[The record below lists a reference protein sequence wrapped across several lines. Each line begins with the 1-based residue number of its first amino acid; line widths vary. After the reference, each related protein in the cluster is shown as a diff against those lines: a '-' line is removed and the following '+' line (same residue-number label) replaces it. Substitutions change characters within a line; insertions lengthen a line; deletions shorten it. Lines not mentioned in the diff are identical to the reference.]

1 MKAKS
6 LYIQKLAYDENT
18 GNEIIGLFPSEAN
31 PAIVSSY
38 TYDAKRMGGAPTLT
52 ATIYSSE
59 PLQWKKEEF
68 VEYNGD
74 RFFASYTPNSTKDN
88 TSRMWKSEITF
99 TSRREL
105 LDNTLFFDVVV
116 DDVDTQNK
124 DRYRSNQTK
133 FTFGGTIHEFVA
145 RVNSSMAYC
154 GLYRPTDEYKGYYVV
169 VDEGY
174 GTDEVKEVS
183 FEDQYLTDV
192 LQLINTTFELDYY
205 WDGNV
210 CHVGK
215 VQHDLTDTPIKYGSS
230 DALISVSKENANY
243 KIVDMI
249 TGYGSSD
256 NLPYYYP
263 NDDEFGEA
271 VFNTENISKDKV
283 SVDLSKF
290 LKGSKYNDVLVLYKS
305 KYGQKY
311 SASIDSSLFGLTRNT
326 EPENLTLADN
336 QTNPTV
342 TCSFGF
348 SFYVKLIKGQILD
361 FTKLSFKFGMLDS
374 LTHKDNITEITAAY
388 KDIYLSNGNDIIT
401 ITKKTV
407 FGDNCKYPCEN
418 DGEYKLT
425 IWAEFSYR
433 CRVFR
438 NGNGVTDYYG
448 ANSWNASFSG
458 NIGLLY
464 EPTSEYEWKNEDKY
478 IPYGES
484 GINIREI
491 SGANCIEYDYQ
502 FFKDD
507 NRYGF
512 NKVYSG
518 TDDNATKVVVTDR
531 VWIAPSSVLMPSIY
545 RNSKGAERF
554 YYAFNN
560 THKLPSGIG
569 YYEFVNLYKKGNPH
583 QGTVTFDDIKPTIN
597 GIVNA
602 EGQLFGEIADVA
614 FDKEDSDVKDSDGNY
629 IHSYF
634 YIKLHKFNGDFGFD
648 LFAHAL
654 ASESAKINLIK
665 SNGCPA
671 CSFVIYNKPSA
682 DNSKCYNR
690 VSVDENGNLKQV
702 RTDKNDY
709 IFANASDAYED
720 NLNQDSTQKELW
732 IAVQKDTSTLGI
744 VMPNASAGF
753 KPQKGDLFVITGIK
767 PPKVLVTAAEK
778 RLDDALVKHM
788 SENNTDQ
795 FNYSVKF
802 SRIFLQENPD
812 FASKLNENAKLS
824 IQIQGDYDN
833 DGNLISHKVFV
844 SNYSVK
850 VDNDE
855 LAEVEIELVNLLEV
869 TKSDTKQII
878 DAVKGEAVKSLSSIV
893 CSSNANSFNASIADK
908 MYLSKLNDD
917 TAKGTITWEKIQ
929 NLLSGLLV
937 GNFNSENGGSWTP
950 DTEGRSHL
958 ITDYL
963 EVRMKAIFEEL
974 VIKKT
979 STISG
984 KEIISPAGG
993 VVAHKVE
1000 EVTVTYN
1007 NVSQKAYR
1015 CYFLA
1020 EQEGDA
1026 VDNDFAIGDQVRSES
1041 FNVRKGT
1048 YHKVG
1053 NHFYWRLVIGR
1064 DEDPVGLEGKKYHY
1078 IDLSDTDCAT
1088 ASDVPAKGDVLSQCG
1103 NRTDVERQ
1111 NCLIFSAVDTYSPSI
1126 SLYHG
1131 INSYSFA
1138 NREYVQYGV
1147 NKQTNKAFFNVYGD
1161 MYVGDRPTKENGYE
1175 GSSYIKYD
1183 SATKQV
1189 SVKGKISA
1197 KSTVDGKELSQYI
1210 KENSAKGLTE
1220 EQVNN
1225 LIKNSQV
1232 ITDLQ
1237 NQVDGAIETW
1247 FYEGVPTLNNA
1258 PASSWTTDKDKDTHL
1273 GDLYYDNKT
1282 GKAYR
1287 FAKDGNTYKWTIITD
1302 TDIAKALSDASKAQE
1317 TADGKMKV
1325 FSTQPIP
1332 PYQLGD
1338 IWVNATYPTDGRIYK
1353 NEILRCQTAKAKD
1366 SSFAIADWTKASKY
1380 TDDSA
1385 LNTFKEEYKN
1395 DMASYKEQLDEKVE
1409 TWFYNY
1415 APTTQNKPASDWTTD
1430 TLKSQHAG
1438 DLFYNTSNGYTYRWT
1453 GTAWAR
1459 IKDNDIN
1466 TAMTAASKA
1475 QDTADGKRTVFTSQP
1490 TVPYDEGDLWAS
1502 GGDDGKTLM
1511 VCVKSRATGSFTSS
1525 EWVKAN
1531 DSDLNAFAKT
1541 IEESLTGIRDQL
1553 DKKAETWYQATD
1565 PSTSWTTDDAKKE
1578 HKGDLWY
1585 NTSNN
1590 QTFFWNGTKW
1600 DKQDVPTEVF
1610 DKIDGKSSIYVSKPA
1625 SYEERDLWI
1634 LEAAYTLGGV
1644 AYSKGELVVA
1654 TKSNASFSAADWTKK
1669 VKYTDDTVANTAKKA
1684 AEEAK
1689 KAADT
1694 AQTNVTNLGKTVTS
1708 NKKAFDS
1715 YVTDGYLEPSEIA
1728 AMAQDSKRLEDAFAA
1743 AEKSY
1748 NEVKG
1753 AEVLKSTKELTDL
1766 NTAFTTLST
1775 AKKELITYLSDI
1787 STRYNAADTEG
1798 KANIVSAVGTK
1809 FTNFQPAY
1817 SAFYDKLGLANA
1829 YITSKIY
1836 GDLKQNIT
1844 DLAGYKYIKDAL
1856 GQTTDIDGGLVM
1868 TTLLAL
1874 RDADGNVQSGINGAI
1889 DTNRG
1894 KKSIAT
1900 WWGGQMVDKDYNS
1913 GSLTPATS
1921 LVRFDGSGYLANGAI
1936 WWDVD
1941 GKVHADPT
1949 SFIISEKNLGAYL
1962 AFFEPTWKSG
1972 SNGTNIK
1979 DLVALTPQAPFT
1991 TLSVSNDL
1999 LVEGKLKL
2007 GSITLSVVN
2016 GALKID
2022 GNVYS
2027 TGGMSAYG
2035 DGTNNGGGGGLV
2047 ASVKSYTDII
2057 KGTYTDNDLAS
2068 IPNAYAI
2075 KALSNRIDNISSEL
2089 GGLSLDWA
2097 NITGK
2102 PSTFTPSAH
2111 THKWV
2116 DITDRITKVSQ
2127 LTNDSGYTTN
2137 KGTVT
2142 SVKLTLPTGL
2152 SLGTTKEITTS
2163 GTFAISLTSGYSI
2176 PTTSKQGQWDSAYN
2190 WYKLMTTDEET
2201 ADGVINKWN
2210 EVVDFLAGIAQTDS
2224 LDSILSGINK
2234 SITDE
2239 TNRAKKAEGANATN
2253 IATNK
2258 ANITTLQGYFTNGSA
2273 KSAIKLTNAR
2283 KLWGNS
2289 FDGTA
2294 DISGSIVV
2302 PSGKY
2307 ITIGNIKLE
2316 YDATNKALKITNT
2329 STNEVANLY
2338 TSGGV
2343 SAYGVGTTSSG
2354 STGGGGLNGT
2364 VKSYNDAKSLTS
2376 ESLSEVAS
2384 AYSVAA
2390 LYSSINDA
2398 IGRINTLEGGSATS
2412 IEVTGSGNAV
2422 TGVSKSGTKLTFTKG
2437 ATFLTS
2443 HQDISGKSDK
2453 THTHSVKINGVTKTI
2468 AATGGTAVDLG
2479 TYLTSHQSLAAYLK
2493 SADAEK
2499 TYSKLGHTHAFS
2511 EITGKP
2517 TTLAGYGVTD
2527 GVNTVT
2533 LSGSGN
2539 AVTSASIDGHTLT
2552 LTKGSTFSLSGHTHT
2567 FASLTSKPTTIAGYG
2582 ITDAYTKAQVNS
2594 TIAKYLPLAGGTIT
2608 GVLTVNGIAT
2618 FKSKIAIGD
2627 IYIIN
2632 DGSGNLYVQK
2642 TDGKTAA
2649 NFYATGGITA
2659 FGASSVSGGTGSGLN
2674 GSVLG
2679 FEKATAMTS
2688 ADNGDS
2694 SKTEV
2699 SFLAT
2704 AWSIKQLN
2712 DKINAFG
2719 TGVFSDYLTIAAAKA
2734 TYQPKGSYLTSH
2746 QTIYGLTIQKN
2757 GTSLGTYT
2765 PNSAAKTINVTV
2777 PTKLSEL
2784 SNDSGYTKN
2793 TGTVTSVAI
2802 SVPTGL
2808 SVSGSPITTNGTIAI
2823 ALASGYSIPTT
2834 AKQTAWDGAVSAKHT
2849 HSNKSVLDGISSTK
2863 VSHWNSAYD
2872 WYALMTTDEETADG
2886 IINKWNEVVSF
2897 LANIAQ
2903 TDTLSGIVDGIN
2915 KSISDEVA
2923 RAKKAEGVNASG
2935 ISANKGSIATLQG
2948 YFTNGSAKKALQ
2960 LTNARKLWG
2969 NSFNGTADINGSI
2982 IVPSG
2987 KYISIGNI
2995 KLEYDA
3001 TNKALKITN
3010 TSTNE
3015 VANLYTSGGVSAYGV
3030 GTTSSG
3036 STGGGGLNGTVKSY
3050 NDAKSLTSESLSEV
3064 ASAYS
3069 VAALYSSINDAIG
3082 RINTLEGGSATSI
3095 EVTGS
3100 GNAVTGVSKSGTK
3113 LTFTKGATFLTS
3125 HQDISGKSDKTHTHS
3140 VKING
3145 VTKTI
3150 AATGGT
3156 AVDLGTYLTSHQ
3168 SLAAYLKSADA
3179 EKTYSK
3185 LGHTHAFSE
3194 ITGKPTTLA
3203 GYGVTDGV
3211 NTVTLSGSGNAV
3223 TSASIDGHT
3232 LTLTKGSTF
3241 SLSGHT
3247 HTFASLTSKPTTIAG
3262 YGITDA
3268 YTKAQVNSTIAK
3280 YLPLAGGTITGVL
3293 TVNGIATFK
3302 SKIAIG
3308 DIYIIN
3314 DGSGNLYVQKTDGK
3328 TAANF
3333 YATGGITA
3341 FGASSVSGGTGS
3353 GLNGSVLGFEKATAM
3368 TSADNGDSS
3377 KTEVSFLATAW
3388 SIKQLNDKI
3397 NAFGTGVFSDYLT
3410 IAAAKAT
3417 YQPKGSYLT
3426 SHQTIYGLTIQK
3438 NGTSLGTYTPNS
3450 AAKTI
3455 NVTVPTKLSELSND
3469 SGYTKNTG
3477 TVTSVAISV
3486 PTGLSVSGSPIT
3498 TNGTI
3503 AIALAS
3509 GYSIPTT
3516 AKQTAWDGAVSAKH
3530 THSNKSVLDGIS
3542 STKVSHWNSAYD
3554 WYALMTTDEETAD
3567 GIINKWNEVVSFLAN
3582 IAQTDTLSGIV
3593 DGINKS
3599 ISDEVARA
3607 KKAEGVNASG
3617 ISANKGSIATLQGY
3631 FTNGSAKKALQLTN
3645 ARKLWGNSFNG
3656 TADINGSIIVPSGK
3670 YISIGNIKLEY
3681 DAANKALKITNTT
3694 TEEVANLY
3702 TSGGVSAYGAGTSS
3716 SSGGGGLNG
3725 SVKAY
3730 NDALKLTSE
3739 SLSEIA
3745 SAYSIKA
3752 LDSRISSLE
3761 GGSATSIETTGSG
3774 NAVTSVSK
3782 SGTKITFTKG
3792 STFSLNGH
3800 THTFASLTSKPTSL
3814 SGYGITD
3821 GVNAVSVTGSGNA
3834 VTAASVS
3841 GHTLTLTKGS
3851 TFSLSNHTHYVGTT
3865 QVQGSS
3871 AEQALTGITKID
3883 NILKLSKATVTV
3895 NTSYK
3900 AEQNRLVIY
3909 GNTYGNDANYIKSA
3923 RKLSYGDGG
3932 PQLVF
3937 STNENPDA
3945 SGVQSAALV
3954 YTDHDTI
3961 GAGVSLSFVT
3971 NQGDAYFIAPHI
3983 KALTAFQ
3990 GNLAWSYITNKPT
4003 TLSGFGI
4010 TDGLRSV
4017 THPSGSNVFVTG
4029 ISTSGT
4035 AITYTKSYTK
4045 KSLSAVG
4052 TSGWTNASID
4062 GNIIPDMSF
4071 IAYWNGAYSG
4081 TSSNLAYCNKGAFG
4095 SFAIKNSLAFS
4106 ELTSKPTTISGYG
4119 ITDAYTKSQVDAIA
4133 AKYLP
4138 LTGGTLTGQ
4147 LKIVASALNGAY
4159 NGLLIGDDCYI
4170 GDCNFA
4176 NTIGLMGSTNSNAG
4190 MVKFGKGG
4198 MQFGYNGS
4206 NHIAST
4212 TAQWTNLN
4220 ADLLDGWHKDNI
4232 VWSGA
4237 VNSNTANLSHYWA
4250 KLFDITVTDNL
4261 HDDRSFTF
4269 LFSNGYNDT
4278 YSVVVLRIRQ
4288 NGANGSGAY
4297 NFNIALRELVGNM
4310 SSRLRVYY
4318 NNATGNVQL
4327 WGNCQDRYGC
4337 LSYTIIKKTGRTSA
4351 DFKSQGTLVTNT
4363 SFSAA
4368 QSLPA
4373 TTGDS
4378 PYILLDGATRIG
4390 IVKQA
4395 DQLVTARTIWG
4406 QSFNGTANVS
4416 GNMTGVGNIN
4426 TSAAPAG
4433 TIYTN
4438 NWFRSKGNSG
4448 WYSEDHGGGWYMTD
4462 NTWIRSYGSKDVYL
4476 SNKLSVNGNVGIGTT
4491 APSHKLHVLGEIY
4504 TTTKVN
4510 INGIVLEKDS
4520 DGNLKVNGNLY
4531 ATGGISAYGTSS
4543 AGSGGGLSG
4552 SVLAWDSA
4560 IKMPNATN
4568 GSSDTTKTE
4577 SSFLASA
4584 WSIKQLYNK
4593 VTSLEGGS
4601 AMNVSV
4607 SGSGNAVTS
4616 ISKSGTTISVVKGS
4630 TFLTAHQSLAG
4641 YMKTATADAKY
4652 MYHSRNNIVS
4662 DLNSF
4667 ATNGAAHIYEMN
4679 NVTNRPN
4686 SNSWVQVMN
4695 WGTGDSAYGF
4705 LLANDYS
4712 TNGHMYFRQKI
4723 AGSWKDWKTIIDSSN
4738 IGSQSVNYA
4747 ASAGSV
4753 AWTNVSG
4760 RPSTMKNPSALS
4772 WSGYS
4777 SGSYDG
4783 SAAKSISIPNNTN
4796 QLTNGAGFITAS
4808 ASITGNAAS
4817 ATKLQTTRTL
4827 WGQSFNG
4834 TANISGSMTGV
4845 GDMTLDAGARIKHG
4859 SGNLYIGNSDNSNW
4873 IGVQD
4878 ICSQSS
4884 IGDGNWSLRT
4894 SGAAHFKDT
4903 TINGTATIKNLLSL
4917 VDGSHKGLKMGSTYI
4932 SSLDGEVILQGNT
4945 ALRFGNDAWDY
4956 NQWAGLKYD
4965 HSIKTVYLGIADG
4978 SIFKANSAQSGGV
4991 INLKQ
4996 GISSVYTPALY
5007 AGGDIYHTGVYR
5019 MLWKNSKASKY
5030 LNVMNISQDDNG
5042 ILTIGYGNFSN
5053 NKNVVLE
5060 GYNLNFRVGN
5070 DSGTKS
5076 MWFNYNNGNPVLSLD
5091 GNFYATGGVTAYK
5104 SSDERLKHDIHGV
5117 DSLAIIKAMGGTVA
5131 FRYNADNK
5139 DSIGWI
5145 AQRVLH
5151 NTFMQDLVEKDDKG
5165 FLKINYW
5172 SPKLIA
5178 VAFGAIEQVDDE
5190 VSRLKRRVRD
5200 LENEVEQLKSDR
5212 L

>member
-1 MKAKS
+1 MKTFKEIDIKYYDNSGNVQVRCTVPVTQEASVHYELMQSHYCKLSFNLSRPTYFLRGDFIETPYGRFELIDLTKAKDNDTIGYSYEIQFDAYYRKLKNKILKYRPNTGSQESTFS
-6 LYIQKLAYDENT
+6 LTSKISTHIEVIMKNLAYYAKLDKSYLYDPNFEGEGTDYTYVIDASVDANAAKLITYSNTSILDAIANIAQTFGCEWWFEGNILHFGTCENTNAITDFRLNDNIVSMSSSQSQSTYANRVYAFGAARNLPSGYKNDADADITKDGVVEKRLMLPNSAECSDKNKQLLAENGFELKNGYIQVSGLREDQYVEGVTTNDDIYPRNLIKTSKVTSYEKDVEDEST
-18 GNEIIGLFPSEAN
+18 PEEGDYI
-31 PAIVSSY
+31 
-38 TYDAKRMGGAPTLT
+38 KR
-52 ATIYSSE
+52 
-59 PLQWKKEEF
+59 
-68 VEYNGD
+68 
-74 RFFASYTPNSTKDN
+74 
-88 TSRMWKSEITF
+88 TF
-99 TSRREL
+99 
-105 LDNTLFFDVVV
+105 
-116 DDVDTQNK
+116 
-124 DRYRSNQTK
+124 Y
-133 FTFGGTIHEFVA
+133 
-145 RVNSSMAYC
+145 RVNSLAIVNEDGEKTGDMAFRKAYILSGKNLHIVFQSGSLNGMDFECEFNPDGVSEILKDDDGNPILKDGKEQINPKSQVFEIVANEDYGRFLPDITLHPKDGDTFVLYNWDSTKLGDTLVSSASNELLTDAIKDLKKSMIDPTTYTCTAEANYSYNQ
-154 GLYRPTDEYKGYYVV
+154 GRGNLHGVGDRVNLYNKGY
-169 VDEGY
+169 
-174 GTDEVKEVS
+174 
-183 FEDQYLTDV
+183 
-192 LQLINTTFELDYY
+192 
-205 WDGNV
+205 
-210 CHVGK
+210 
-215 VQHDLTDTPIKYGSS
+215 
-230 DALISVSKENANY
+230 
-243 KIVDMI
+243 
-249 TGYGSSD
+249 
-256 NLPYYYP
+256 
-263 NDDEFGEA
+263 
-271 VFNTENISKDKV
+271 
-283 SVDLSKF
+283 
-290 LKGSKYNDVLVLYKS
+290 
-305 KYGQKY
+305 
-311 SASIDSSLFGLTRNT
+311 
-326 EPENLTLADN
+326 
-336 QTNPTV
+336 
-342 TCSFGF
+342 
-348 SFYVKLIKGQILD
+348 
-361 FTKLSFKFGMLDS
+361 
-374 LTHKDNITEITAAY
+374 
-388 KDIYLSNGNDIIT
+388 
-401 ITKKTV
+401 
-407 FGDNCKYPCEN
+407 GD
-418 DGEYKLT
+418 
-425 IWAEFSYR
+425 SYR
-433 CRVFR
+433 ASRIIGYEFCLDIPYDGAKYYVGEKPSYSRLNAMESKIEELVYNGQSYL
-438 NGNGVTDYYG
+438 NGNGGSGRSIYIIKSYDSITPTDY
-448 ANSWNASFSG
+448 NVF
-458 NIGLLY
+458 
-464 EPTSEYEWKNEDKY
+464 
-478 IPYGES
+478 
-484 GINIREI
+484 
-491 SGANCIEYDYQ
+491 
-502 FFKDD
+502 
-507 NRYGF
+507 
-512 NKVYSG
+512 
-518 TDDNATKVVVTDR
+518 
-531 VWIAPSSVLMPSIY
+531 
-545 RNSKGAERF
+545 
-554 YYAFNN
+554 
-560 THKLPSGIG
+560 
-569 YYEFVNLYKKGNPH
+569 
-583 QGTVTFDDIKPTIN
+583 
-597 GIVNA
+597 
-602 EGQLFGEIADVA
+602 
-614 FDKEDSDVKDSDGNY
+614 
-629 IHSYF
+629 
-634 YIKLHKFNGDFGFD
+634 
-648 LFAHAL
+648 
-654 ASESAKINLIK
+654 SAK
-665 SNGCPA
+665 A
-671 CSFVIYNKPSA
+671 
-682 DNSKCYNR
+682 
-690 VSVDENGNLKQV
+690 VDEQ
-702 RTDKNDY
+702 R
-709 IFANASDAYED
+709 
-720 NLNQDSTQKELW
+720 LNK
-732 IAVQKDTSTLGI
+732 
-744 VMPNASAGF
+744 
-753 KPQKGDLFVITGIK
+753 
-767 PPKVLVTAAEK
+767 
-778 RLDDALVKHM
+778 
-788 SENNTDQ
+788 
-795 FNYSVKF
+795 
-802 SRIFLQENPD
+802 
-812 FASKLNENAKLS
+812 
-824 IQIQGDYDN
+824 
-833 DGNLISHKVFV
+833 
-844 SNYSVK
+844 
-850 VDNDE
+850 
-855 LAEVEIELVNLLEV
+855 
-869 TKSDTKQII
+869 TK
-878 DAVKGEAVKSLSSIV
+878 
-893 CSSNANSFNASIADK
+893 
-908 MYLSKLNDD
+908 DD
-917 TAKGTITWEKIQ
+917 TAKGTITWEKVQ
-929 NLLSGLLV
+929 KLLSGLLV
-937 GNFNSENGGSWTP
+937 GNFNNENGGSWTP

-979 STISG
+979 STIGG

-1026 VDNDFAIGDQVRSES
+1026 VDNDFSVNDQVRSES

-1064 DEDPVGLEGKKYHY
+1064 DEEPVELEGKKYHY

-1111 NCLIFSAVDTYSPSI
+1111 NCLIFSAVDTYSPFV

-1138 NREYVQYGV
+1138 NKEYVEYGV

-1183 SATKQV
+1183 SAAKQV
-1189 SVKGKISA
+1189 SIKGKLSA

-1210 KENSAKGLTE
+1210 KENSAGGLTE

-1232 ITDLQ
+1232 IADLQ

-1247 FYEGVPTLNNA
+1247 FYDGVPTLKNA
-1258 PASSWTTDKDKDTHL
+1258 PASSWTTDKEKDTHL

-1338 IWVNATYPTDGRIYK
+1338 IWVNATYPTDGSIYK
-1353 NEILRCQTAKAKD
+1353 NEILRCQTAKAKG

-1553 DKKAETWYQATD
+1553 DKKAETWYQPSD

-1585 NTSNN
+1585 NTSYN

-1669 VKYTDDTVANTAKKA
+1669 VKYTDDTVANAAKKA

-1708 NKKAFDS
+1708 NKKAFDN

-1748 NEVKG
+1748 TEVKE
-1753 AEVLKSTKELTDL
+1753 AAVLKDTKELTDL
-1766 NTAFTTLST
+1766 NTAFATLTT
-1775 AKKELITYLSDI
+1775 AKTELVMYLSDI
-1787 STRYNAADTEG
+1787 SARYNAANTEK
-1798 KANIVSAVGTK
+1798 KATIVSAVGTK
-1809 FTNFQPAY
+1809 FTNFQSAY

-1889 DTNRG
+1889 DPNRG

-2035 DGTNNGGGGGLV
+2035 EGT
-2047 ASVKSYTDII
+2047 
-2057 KGTYTDNDLAS
+2057 
-2068 IPNAYAI
+2068 
-2075 KALSNRIDNISSEL
+2075 SN
-2089 GGLSLDWA
+2089 
-2097 NITGK
+2097 
-2102 PSTFTPSAH
+2102 
-2111 THKWV
+2111 
-2116 DITDRITKVSQ
+2116 
-2127 LTNDSGYTTN
+2127 
-2137 KGTVT
+2137 
-2142 SVKLTLPTGL
+2142 
-2152 SLGTTKEITTS
+2152 
-2163 GTFAISLTSGYSI
+2163 
-2176 PTTSKQGQWDSAYN
+2176 
-2190 WYKLMTTDEET
+2190 
-2201 ADGVINKWN
+2201 
-2210 EVVDFLAGIAQTDS
+2210 
-2224 LDSILSGINK
+2224 
-2234 SITDE
+2234 
-2239 TNRAKKAEGANATN
+2239 
-2253 IATNK
+2253 
-2258 ANITTLQGYFTNGSA
+2258 
-2273 KSAIKLTNAR
+2273 
-2283 KLWGNS
+2283 
-2289 FDGTA
+2289 
-2294 DISGSIVV
+2294 
-2302 PSGKY
+2302 
-2307 ITIGNIKLE
+2307 
-2316 YDATNKALKITNT
+2316 
-2329 STNEVANLY
+2329 
-2338 TSGGV
+2338 
-2343 SAYGVGTTSSG
+2343 
-2354 STGGGGLNGT
+2354 GGGLNGSI
-2364 VKSYNDAKSLTS
+2364 VPFDKAKSLTAQN
-2376 ESLSEVAS
+2376 EGTEIAS
-2384 AYSVAA
+2384 AWSIKK
-2390 LYSSINDA
+2390 LYDMINSID
-2398 IGRINTLEGGSATS
+2398 
-2412 IEVTGSGNAV
+2412 VTGQLTDYLKKTEASTLYQPKGNY
-2422 TGVSKSGTKLTFTKG
+2422 
-2437 ATFLTS
+2437 LTS

-2479 TYLTSHQSLAAYLK
+2479 TYLTAHQSLAAYLK

-2527 GVNTVT
+2527 GVNAVSVT
-2533 LSGSGN
+2533 GNGN

-2582 ITDAYTKAQVNS
+2582 ITDAYTKAQVDS

-2608 GVLTVNGIAT
+2608 GALTVNGIAT
-2618 FKSKIAIGD
+2618 FKSKVAIGD

-2659 FGASSVSGGTGSGLN
+2659 YGAGTSTSGGGGLN
-2674 GSVLG
+2674 ASVISYARIIEGSYTDADLTSIPNAYAIKALSSRIDNIATELG
-2679 FEKATAMTS
+2679 GLSLSWNNITGKPSTFAPS
-2688 ADNGDS
+2688 AHTHKWAEITDRIT
-2694 SKTEV
+2694 KV
-2699 SFLAT
+2699 S
-2704 AWSIKQLN
+2704 QLTN
-2712 DKINAFG
+2712 DAG
-2719 TGVFSDYLTIAAAKA
+2719 YLTAHQSLASYYTKAEIDAK
-2734 TYQPKGSYLTSH
+2734 
-2746 QTIYGLTIQKN
+2746 
-2757 GTSLGTYT
+2757 
-2765 PNSAAKTINVTV
+2765 
-2777 PTKLSEL
+2777 
-2784 SNDSGYTKN
+2784 GYTTNK
-2793 TGTVTSVAI
+2793 GTVTSVALTL
-2802 SVPTGL
+2802 PTGL
-2808 SVSGSPITTNGTIAI
+2808 TCATKTITTSGTFAI
-2823 ALASGYSIPTT
+2823 SLASGYSIPTT

-2863 VSHWNSAYD
+2863 VSHWDSAYG

-2915 KSISDEVA
+2915 KSISDEVT

-2935 ISANKGSIATLQG
+2935 ISTNKTSITTLQG
-2948 YFTNGSAKKALQ
+2948 YFTS
-2960 LTNARKLWG
+2960 
-2969 NSFNGTADINGSI
+2969 
-2982 IVPSG
+2982 
-2987 KYISIGNI
+2987 
-2995 KLEYDA
+2995 
-3001 TNKALKITN
+3001 
-3010 TSTNE
+3010 
-3015 VANLYTSGGVSAYGV
+3015 
-3030 GTTSSG
+3030 
-3036 STGGGGLNGTVKSY
+3036 
-3050 NDAKSLTSESLSEV
+3050 
-3064 ASAYS
+3064 
-3069 VAALYSSINDAIG
+3069 
-3082 RINTLEGGSATSI
+3082 
-3095 EVTGS
+3095 
-3100 GNAVTGVSKSGTK
+3100 
-3113 LTFTKGATFLTS
+3113 
-3125 HQDISGKSDKTHTHS
+3125 
-3140 VKING
+3140 
-3145 VTKTI
+3145 
-3150 AATGGT
+3150 
-3156 AVDLGTYLTSHQ
+3156 
-3168 SLAAYLKSADA
+3168 
-3179 EKTYSK
+3179 
-3185 LGHTHAFSE
+3185 
-3194 ITGKPTTLA
+3194 
-3203 GYGVTDGV
+3203 
-3211 NTVTLSGSGNAV
+3211 
-3223 TSASIDGHT
+3223 
-3232 LTLTKGSTF
+3232 
-3241 SLSGHT
+3241 
-3247 HTFASLTSKPTTIAG
+3247 
-3262 YGITDA
+3262 
-3268 YTKAQVNSTIAK
+3268 
-3280 YLPLAGGTITGVL
+3280 
-3293 TVNGIATFK
+3293 
-3302 SKIAIG
+3302 
-3308 DIYIIN
+3308 
-3314 DGSGNLYVQKTDGK
+3314 
-3328 TAANF
+3328 
-3333 YATGGITA
+3333 
-3341 FGASSVSGGTGS
+3341 
-3353 GLNGSVLGFEKATAM
+3353 
-3368 TSADNGDSS
+3368 
-3377 KTEVSFLATAW
+3377 
-3388 SIKQLNDKI
+3388 
-3397 NAFGTGVFSDYLT
+3397 
-3410 IAAAKAT
+3410 
-3417 YQPKGSYLT
+3417 
-3426 SHQTIYGLTIQK
+3426 
-3438 NGTSLGTYTPNS
+3438 
-3450 AAKTI
+3450 
-3455 NVTVPTKLSELSND
+3455 
-3469 SGYTKNTG
+3469 
-3477 TVTSVAISV
+3477 
-3486 PTGLSVSGSPIT
+3486 
-3498 TNGTI
+3498 
-3503 AIALAS
+3503 
-3509 GYSIPTT
+3509 
-3516 AKQTAWDGAVSAKH
+3516 
-3530 THSNKSVLDGIS
+3530 
-3542 STKVSHWNSAYD
+3542 
-3554 WYALMTTDEETAD
+3554 
-3567 GIINKWNEVVSFLAN
+3567 
-3582 IAQTDTLSGIV
+3582 
-3593 DGINKS
+3593 
-3599 ISDEVARA
+3599 
-3607 KKAEGVNASG
+3607 
-3617 ISANKGSIATLQGY
+3617 
-3631 FTNGSAKKALQLTN
+3631 GSAKKALQLTN

-3702 TSGGVSAYGAGTSS
+3702 TSGGVSAYGVGASSSSGGGLNGSVKAYADAIRLTTENLSEIASAYSVAKLYSEIQNLASAVPSISVSVPTGGNALTGATYDASTGVITFAKGTFLTAHQSLDGYVNAIAVSGSGNAVTAVTKSGKTITFTKGATYLTSHQSLSNYYTKSSVDSLLNGKSATTHTHSVKINGITKTIAASGGDAVDLGTYLTTHQSLAAYATQNWVKNEATAHNADMVDNYHASGLFTGFSISDVANKVTISIGGTSKALNLVRAFPSGVGNNFNDIATHGNSMGMSNIAAPYASSTANYQTLNGYVNPNGQTGWHHYINLSYTDSNNTATSPNMWQTQFAIKAGTTEVYVRSRAGGKISNDAAWAAPWVRLARVTDNVASASKVANALSWSGYSS
-3716 SSGGGGLNG
+3716 GSYNGSAAKSISIPNNTNQLTNGAGFITASASISGNAGSATKLQNSRTINGTSFNGTANIVTSYWGTTRKLWGNSVNGNADVNGSITIANTDGVYVQIGDVRLVYDKANTAIKVVKSDGTTAANFYATGGITAYGEGSGSSGGGGLNG
-3725 SVKAY
+3725 SVKSYA
-3730 NDALKLTSE
+3730 DALKLASE

-3800 THTFASLTSKPTSL
+3800 THDFITVGANQTITATQYTKNRLSVRPYYNSGGPTTYGNILEVVSGNSGGGQLSMEWSRGQTKTDGTDTNVGKLYYRSKRDNMTGWTVWKRLAFAEELAWGNISGKPTSL

-3851 TFSLSNHTHYVGTT
+3851 SFSLSNHTHYIGTT

-3937 STNENPDA
+3937 STSENPDA

-4045 KSLSAVG
+4045 KSLSVVG

-4071 IAYWNGAYSG
+4071 IAHWNGAYSG

-4159 NGLLIGDDCYI
+4159 NGLRIGDDCYI
-4170 GDCNFA
+4170 GDCNFG
-4176 NTIGLMGSTNSNAG
+4176 NTIGLMGVNNNNAG

-4220 ADLLDGWHKDNI
+4220 ADLLDGWHKNNI

-4237 VNSNTANLSHYWA
+4237 VNSNTASLSHYWA
-4250 KLFDITVTDNL
+4250 KLFDITVTGNQY
-4261 HDDRSFTF
+4261 DDRSFTF

-4288 NGANGSGAY
+4288 NGAKDSGAY
-4297 NFNIALRELVGNM
+4297 NFNISLRELVGNM

-4327 WGNCQDRYGC
+4327 FGNCQGQYGS

-4351 DFKSQGTLVTNT
+4351 DFTSQGTLVTNT
-4363 SFSAA
+4363 SFSEA

-4378 PYILLDGATRIG
+4378 PYTLLDGATRIG

-4395 DQLVTARTIWG
+4395 DQLVTARSLWG

-4438 NWFRSKGNSG
+4438 NWFRSKGSTG

-4462 NTWIRSYGSKDVYL
+4462 NTWIRSYGGKDVYL

-4491 APSHKLHVLGEIY
+4491 APSHKLHVSGEIY

-4510 INGIVLEKDS
+4510 INGIILEKDS
-4520 DGNLKVNGNLY
+4520 NGDLKVNGNLY

-4552 SVLAWDSA
+4552 SVKSY
-4560 IKMPNATN
+4560 
-4568 GSSDTTKTE
+4568 SDALKLTSE
-4577 SSFLASA
+4577 SLSEIASA
-4584 WSIKQLYNK
+4584 YSIKQLSTRI
-4593 VTSLEGGS
+4593 TSLEGGS
-4601 AMNVSV
+4601 ATSISV

-4616 ISKSGTTISVVKGS
+4616 ITKNGTTISVVKGS
-4630 TFLTAHQSLAG
+4630 TFSLSG
-4641 YMKTATADAKY
+4641 HTHKWAD
-4652 MYHSRNNIVS
+4652 IT
-4662 DLNSF
+4662 D
-4667 ATNGAAHIYEMN
+4667 
-4679 NVTNRPN
+4679 
-4686 SNSWVQVMN
+4686 
-4695 WGTGDSAYGF
+4695 
-4705 LLANDYS
+4705 
-4712 TNGHMYFRQKI
+4712 
-4723 AGSWKDWKTIIDSSN
+4723 
-4738 IGSQSVNYA
+4738 
-4747 ASAGSV
+4747 
-4753 AWTNVSG
+4753 
-4760 RPSTMKNPSALS
+4760 RPSSLKNPSALS

-4783 SAAKSISIPNNTN
+4783 SVAKSISIPNNTN

-4808 ASITGNAAS
+4808 ASITGNAATATKVNHSLSVFGKSFNGSADVTVADTDLITSILSATANLTDKTEILTSYASDNGFNDSNAKNRIYKRPASAIWGYINSKTISNADKLDNVHLNGIFTALSNTNNGVSMTIGTVAKSLANMQVYSATKLVTARNIALNGDLMGNANFDGSANITIYGYMSYCNAIVNNTNTYPWRRIAKVNEITGNYSDGCILLYISEGFNGGCYGIARVCIRTDNLSTGANASCSIQWISRNGYGLDSLKIAMYKTTGKAYYDVFLKMRGTCASVVIRTLQDRRGGLDKRFILVNSTETSNAASHTEAYATIEDAATAIHNQAYTSIAQGSDVATVHNADMVDGIHANGLFTNLSNSGNSLSITVGGTNKTLTVNYASNAGNADTLDGVHASGLFTNLSNSGNNISITIGGTNKTLTAAYATNCDTVDGYHAGTSVKPYGTIPVIGTNGVIELGHYIDFHHDNTTGSDYSVRLQTNGNHSNVVTLPTATGTLALTSDNVAS

-4965 HSIKTVYLGIADG
+4965 HSSKTVYLGIADG

-5007 AGGDIYHTGVYR
+5007 AVGDIYHTGVYR
-5019 MLWKNSKASKY
+5019 MLWKNSKASTY
-5030 LNVMNISQDDNG
+5030 LNVMTISQDDKG
-5042 ILTIGYGNFSN
+5042 ILSIGYGNFANS
-5053 NKNVVLE
+5053 KEVVLE

-5070 DSGTKS
+5070 NSGMKS
-5076 MWFNYNNGNPVLSLD
+5076 MWLNYNNGNPVLSLD

>member
-1 MKAKS
+1 MKTFKEIDIKYYDNSGNVQVRCTVPVTQEASVHYELMQSHYCKLSFNLSRPTYFLRGDFIETPYGRFELIDLTKAKDNDTIGYSYEIQFDAYYRKLKNKILKYRPNTGSQEATFS
-6 LYIQKLAYDENT
+6 LTSKISTHIEVIMKNLAYYAKLDKSYLYDPNFEGEGTDYTYVIDASVDANAAKLITYSNTSILDAIANIAQTFGCEWWFEGNILHFGTCENTNAITDFRLNDNIVSMSSSQSQSTYANRVYAFGAARNLPSGYKNDSDADITKDGVVEKRLMLPTSAECSEQNKQMLAENGFELNNGYIQVGGLHEDQYVEGVTTNDDIYPRNLIKTSKVTSYEKDVEDEST
-18 GNEIIGLFPSEAN
+18 PEEGDYI
-31 PAIVSSY
+31 
-38 TYDAKRMGGAPTLT
+38 KR
-52 ATIYSSE
+52 
-59 PLQWKKEEF
+59 
-68 VEYNGD
+68 
-74 RFFASYTPNSTKDN
+74 
-88 TSRMWKSEITF
+88 TF
-99 TSRREL
+99 
-105 LDNTLFFDVVV
+105 
-116 DDVDTQNK
+116 
-124 DRYRSNQTK
+124 Y
-133 FTFGGTIHEFVA
+133 
-145 RVNSSMAYC
+145 RVNSLAIVNEDGEKTGDMAFRKAYILSGKNLHIVFQSGSLSGMNFECEFNPDGVSEILKDDDGNPILKDGKEQINPKSQVFEIVANEDYGRFLPDITLHPKDGDTFVLYNWDSTKLGDTLVSSASNELLTDAIKDLKKSMIDPTTYTCTAEANYSYNQ
-154 GLYRPTDEYKGYYVV
+154 GRGNLHGVGDRVNLYNKGY
-169 VDEGY
+169 
-174 GTDEVKEVS
+174 
-183 FEDQYLTDV
+183 
-192 LQLINTTFELDYY
+192 
-205 WDGNV
+205 
-210 CHVGK
+210 
-215 VQHDLTDTPIKYGSS
+215 
-230 DALISVSKENANY
+230 
-243 KIVDMI
+243 
-249 TGYGSSD
+249 
-256 NLPYYYP
+256 
-263 NDDEFGEA
+263 
-271 VFNTENISKDKV
+271 
-283 SVDLSKF
+283 
-290 LKGSKYNDVLVLYKS
+290 
-305 KYGQKY
+305 
-311 SASIDSSLFGLTRNT
+311 
-326 EPENLTLADN
+326 
-336 QTNPTV
+336 
-342 TCSFGF
+342 
-348 SFYVKLIKGQILD
+348 
-361 FTKLSFKFGMLDS
+361 
-374 LTHKDNITEITAAY
+374 
-388 KDIYLSNGNDIIT
+388 
-401 ITKKTV
+401 
-407 FGDNCKYPCEN
+407 GD
-418 DGEYKLT
+418 
-425 IWAEFSYR
+425 SYR
-433 CRVFR
+433 ASRIIGYEFCLDIPYDGAKYYVGEKPSYSRLNAMESKIEELVYNGQSYL
-438 NGNGVTDYYG
+438 NGNGGSGRSIYIIKSYDSITPTDY
-448 ANSWNASFSG
+448 NVF
-458 NIGLLY
+458 
-464 EPTSEYEWKNEDKY
+464 
-478 IPYGES
+478 
-484 GINIREI
+484 
-491 SGANCIEYDYQ
+491 
-502 FFKDD
+502 
-507 NRYGF
+507 
-512 NKVYSG
+512 
-518 TDDNATKVVVTDR
+518 
-531 VWIAPSSVLMPSIY
+531 
-545 RNSKGAERF
+545 
-554 YYAFNN
+554 
-560 THKLPSGIG
+560 
-569 YYEFVNLYKKGNPH
+569 
-583 QGTVTFDDIKPTIN
+583 
-597 GIVNA
+597 
-602 EGQLFGEIADVA
+602 
-614 FDKEDSDVKDSDGNY
+614 
-629 IHSYF
+629 
-634 YIKLHKFNGDFGFD
+634 
-648 LFAHAL
+648 
-654 ASESAKINLIK
+654 SAK
-665 SNGCPA
+665 A
-671 CSFVIYNKPSA
+671 
-682 DNSKCYNR
+682 
-690 VSVDENGNLKQV
+690 VDEQ
-702 RTDKNDY
+702 R
-709 IFANASDAYED
+709 
-720 NLNQDSTQKELW
+720 LNK
-732 IAVQKDTSTLGI
+732 
-744 VMPNASAGF
+744 
-753 KPQKGDLFVITGIK
+753 
-767 PPKVLVTAAEK
+767 
-778 RLDDALVKHM
+778 
-788 SENNTDQ
+788 
-795 FNYSVKF
+795 
-802 SRIFLQENPD
+802 
-812 FASKLNENAKLS
+812 
-824 IQIQGDYDN
+824 
-833 DGNLISHKVFV
+833 
-844 SNYSVK
+844 
-850 VDNDE
+850 
-855 LAEVEIELVNLLEV
+855 
-869 TKSDTKQII
+869 TK
-878 DAVKGEAVKSLSSIV
+878 
-893 CSSNANSFNASIADK
+893 
-908 MYLSKLNDD
+908 DD
-917 TAKGTITWEKIQ
+917 TAKGTITWEKVQ
-929 NLLSGLLV
+929 KLLSGLLV
-937 GNFNSENGGSWTP
+937 GNFNNENGGSWTP

-979 STISG
+979 STIGG

-1026 VDNDFAIGDQVRSES
+1026 VDNDFSVNDQVRSES

-1064 DEDPVGLEGKKYHY
+1064 DEEPVELEGKKYHY

-1111 NCLIFSAVDTYSPSI
+1111 NCLIFSAVDTYSPSV

-1138 NREYVQYGV
+1138 NKEYVEYGV

-1183 SATKQV
+1183 SAAKQV
-1189 SVKGKISA
+1189 SIKGKLSA

-1210 KENSAKGLTE
+1210 KENSAGGLTE

-1232 ITDLQ
+1232 IADLQ

-1247 FYEGVPTLNNA
+1247 FYDGVPTLKNA
-1258 PASSWTTDKDKDTHL
+1258 PASSWTTDKEKDTHL

-1338 IWVNATYPTDGRIYK
+1338 IWVNATYPTDGSIYK
-1353 NEILRCQTAKAKD
+1353 NEILRCQTAKAKG

-1553 DKKAETWYQATD
+1553 DKKAETWYQPSD

-1669 VKYTDDTVANTAKKA
+1669 VKYTDDTVANAAKKA

-1708 NKKAFDS
+1708 NKKAFDN

-1748 NEVKG
+1748 TEVKE
-1753 AEVLKSTKELTDL
+1753 AAVLKDTKELTDL
-1766 NTAFTTLST
+1766 NTAFDTLST
-1775 AKKELITYLSDI
+1775 AKTELIKYLSDI
-1787 STRYNAADTEG
+1787 SARYNAANTEG

-1809 FTNFQPAY
+1809 FTNFQSAY

-1889 DTNRG
+1889 DQNRG

-1900 WWGGQMVDKDYNS
+1900 WWGGRMVDKDYNS

-1921 LVRFDGSGYLANGAI
+1921 LIRFDGSGYLANGAI

-1962 AFFEPTWKSG
+1962 TFFEPTWKAG
-1972 SNGTNIK
+1972 SDGSSIK
-1979 DLVALTPQAPFT
+1979 DLVALTPQAPFK

-1999 LVEGKLKL
+1999 SVEGKLKI

-2035 DGTNNGGGGGLV
+2035 EGT
-2047 ASVKSYTDII
+2047 
-2057 KGTYTDNDLAS
+2057 
-2068 IPNAYAI
+2068 
-2075 KALSNRIDNISSEL
+2075 SN
-2089 GGLSLDWA
+2089 
-2097 NITGK
+2097 
-2102 PSTFTPSAH
+2102 
-2111 THKWV
+2111 
-2116 DITDRITKVSQ
+2116 
-2127 LTNDSGYTTN
+2127 
-2137 KGTVT
+2137 
-2142 SVKLTLPTGL
+2142 
-2152 SLGTTKEITTS
+2152 
-2163 GTFAISLTSGYSI
+2163 
-2176 PTTSKQGQWDSAYN
+2176 
-2190 WYKLMTTDEET
+2190 
-2201 ADGVINKWN
+2201 
-2210 EVVDFLAGIAQTDS
+2210 
-2224 LDSILSGINK
+2224 
-2234 SITDE
+2234 
-2239 TNRAKKAEGANATN
+2239 
-2253 IATNK
+2253 
-2258 ANITTLQGYFTNGSA
+2258 
-2273 KSAIKLTNAR
+2273 
-2283 KLWGNS
+2283 
-2289 FDGTA
+2289 
-2294 DISGSIVV
+2294 
-2302 PSGKY
+2302 
-2307 ITIGNIKLE
+2307 
-2316 YDATNKALKITNT
+2316 
-2329 STNEVANLY
+2329 
-2338 TSGGV
+2338 
-2343 SAYGVGTTSSG
+2343 
-2354 STGGGGLNGT
+2354 GGGLNGSI
-2364 VKSYNDAKSLTS
+2364 VPFDKAKSLTAQN
-2376 ESLSEVAS
+2376 EGTEIAS
-2384 AYSVAA
+2384 AWSIKK
-2390 LYSSINDA
+2390 LYDMINSID
-2398 IGRINTLEGGSATS
+2398 
-2412 IEVTGSGNAV
+2412 VTGQLTDYLKKTEASTLYQPKGNY
-2422 TGVSKSGTKLTFTKG
+2422 
-2437 ATFLTS
+2437 LTS

-2479 TYLTSHQSLAAYLK
+2479 TYLTAHQSLAAYLK

-2527 GVNTVT
+2527 GVNAVSVT
-2533 LSGSGN
+2533 GNGN

-2582 ITDAYTKAQVNS
+2582 ITDAYTKVQVDS

-2608 GVLTVNGIAT
+2608 GALTVNGIAT
-2618 FKSKIAIGD
+2618 FKSKVAIGD

-2659 FGASSVSGGTGSGLN
+2659 YGAGTSTSGGGGLN
-2674 GSVLG
+2674 ASVISYARIIEGSYTDADLTSIPNAYAIKALSSRIDNIATELG
-2679 FEKATAMTS
+2679 GLSLSWNNITGKPSTFAPS
-2688 ADNGDS
+2688 AHTHKWAEITDRIT
-2694 SKTEV
+2694 KV
-2699 SFLAT
+2699 S
-2704 AWSIKQLN
+2704 QLTN
-2712 DKINAFG
+2712 DAG
-2719 TGVFSDYLTIAAAKA
+2719 YLTAHQSLASYYTKAEIDAK
-2734 TYQPKGSYLTSH
+2734 
-2746 QTIYGLTIQKN
+2746 
-2757 GTSLGTYT
+2757 
-2765 PNSAAKTINVTV
+2765 
-2777 PTKLSEL
+2777 
-2784 SNDSGYTKN
+2784 GYTTNK
-2793 TGTVTSVAI
+2793 GTVTSVALTL
-2802 SVPTGL
+2802 PTGL
-2808 SVSGSPITTNGTIAI
+2808 TCA
-2823 ALASGYSIPTT
+2823 
-2834 AKQTAWDGAVSAKHT
+2834 
-2849 HSNKSVLDGISSTK
+2849 
-2863 VSHWNSAYD
+2863 
-2872 WYALMTTDEETADG
+2872 
-2886 IINKWNEVVSF
+2886 
-2897 LANIAQ
+2897 
-2903 TDTLSGIVDGIN
+2903 
-2915 KSISDEVA
+2915 
-2923 RAKKAEGVNASG
+2923 
-2935 ISANKGSIATLQG
+2935 
-2948 YFTNGSAKKALQ
+2948 
-2960 LTNARKLWG
+2960 
-2969 NSFNGTADINGSI
+2969 
-2982 IVPSG
+2982 
-2987 KYISIGNI
+2987 
-2995 KLEYDA
+2995 
-3001 TNKALKITN
+3001 
-3010 TSTNE
+3010 
-3015 VANLYTSGGVSAYGV
+3015 
-3030 GTTSSG
+3030 
-3036 STGGGGLNGTVKSY
+3036 
-3050 NDAKSLTSESLSEV
+3050 
-3064 ASAYS
+3064 
-3069 VAALYSSINDAIG
+3069 
-3082 RINTLEGGSATSI
+3082 
-3095 EVTGS
+3095 
-3100 GNAVTGVSKSGTK
+3100 
-3113 LTFTKGATFLTS
+3113 
-3125 HQDISGKSDKTHTHS
+3125 
-3140 VKING
+3140 
-3145 VTKTI
+3145 TKTI
-3150 AATGGT
+3150 T
-3156 AVDLGTYLTSHQ
+3156 TS
-3168 SLAAYLKSADA
+3168 
-3179 EKTYSK
+3179 
-3185 LGHTHAFSE
+3185 G
-3194 ITGKPTTLA
+3194 
-3203 GYGVTDGV
+3203 
-3211 NTVTLSGSGNAV
+3211 
-3223 TSASIDGHT
+3223 
-3232 LTLTKGSTF
+3232 
-3241 SLSGHT
+3241 
-3247 HTFASLTSKPTTIAG
+3247 TFA
-3262 YGITDA
+3262 
-3268 YTKAQVNSTIAK
+3268 
-3280 YLPLAGGTITGVL
+3280 
-3293 TVNGIATFK
+3293 
-3302 SKIAIG
+3302 
-3308 DIYIIN
+3308 
-3314 DGSGNLYVQKTDGK
+3314 
-3328 TAANF
+3328 
-3333 YATGGITA
+3333 
-3341 FGASSVSGGTGS
+3341 
-3353 GLNGSVLGFEKATAM
+3353 
-3368 TSADNGDSS
+3368 
-3377 KTEVSFLATAW
+3377 
-3388 SIKQLNDKI
+3388 
-3397 NAFGTGVFSDYLT
+3397 
-3410 IAAAKAT
+3410 
-3417 YQPKGSYLT
+3417 
-3426 SHQTIYGLTIQK
+3426 
-3438 NGTSLGTYTPNS
+3438 
-3450 AAKTI
+3450 
-3455 NVTVPTKLSELSND
+3455 
-3469 SGYTKNTG
+3469 
-3477 TVTSVAISV
+3477 IS
-3486 PTGLSVSGSPIT
+3486 
-3498 TNGTI
+3498 
-3503 AIALAS
+3503 LAS

-3702 TSGGVSAYGAGTSS
+3702 TSGGVSAYGVGTSS
-3716 SSGGGGLNG
+3716 SSGGGLNG
-3725 SVKAY
+3725 SVKSY
-3730 NDALKLTSE
+3730 SNALKLTSE

-3761 GGSATSIETTGSG
+3761 GGSAM
-3774 NAVTSVSK
+3774 
-3782 SGTKITFTKG
+3782 
-3792 STFSLNGH
+3792 
-3800 THTFASLTSKPTSL
+3800 
-3814 SGYGITD
+3814 D
-3821 GVNAVSVTGSGNA
+3821 
-3834 VTAASVS
+3834 
-3841 GHTLTLTKGS
+3841 
-3851 TFSLSNHTHYVGTT
+3851 
-3865 QVQGSS
+3865 
-3871 AEQALTGITKID
+3871 
-3883 NILKLSKATVTV
+3883 
-3895 NTSYK
+3895 
-3900 AEQNRLVIY
+3900 
-3909 GNTYGNDANYIKSA
+3909 
-3923 RKLSYGDGG
+3923 
-3932 PQLVF
+3932 
-3937 STNENPDA
+3937 
-3945 SGVQSAALV
+3945 
-3954 YTDHDTI
+3954 
-3961 GAGVSLSFVT
+3961 
-3971 NQGDAYFIAPHI
+3971 
-3983 KALTAFQ
+3983 
-3990 GNLAWSYITNKPT
+3990 
-4003 TLSGFGI
+4003 
-4010 TDGLRSV
+4010 
-4017 THPSGSNVFVTG
+4017 
-4029 ISTSGT
+4029 
-4035 AITYTKSYTK
+4035 
-4045 KSLSAVG
+4045 
-4052 TSGWTNASID
+4052 
-4062 GNIIPDMSF
+4062 
-4071 IAYWNGAYSG
+4071 
-4081 TSSNLAYCNKGAFG
+4081 
-4095 SFAIKNSLAFS
+4095 
-4106 ELTSKPTTISGYG
+4106 
-4119 ITDAYTKSQVDAIA
+4119 
-4133 AKYLP
+4133 
-4138 LTGGTLTGQ
+4138 
-4147 LKIVASALNGAY
+4147 
-4159 NGLLIGDDCYI
+4159 
-4170 GDCNFA
+4170 
-4176 NTIGLMGSTNSNAG
+4176 
-4190 MVKFGKGG
+4190 
-4198 MQFGYNGS
+4198 
-4206 NHIAST
+4206 
-4212 TAQWTNLN
+4212 
-4220 ADLLDGWHKDNI
+4220 
-4232 VWSGA
+4232 
-4237 VNSNTANLSHYWA
+4237 
-4250 KLFDITVTDNL
+4250 
-4261 HDDRSFTF
+4261 
-4269 LFSNGYNDT
+4269 
-4278 YSVVVLRIRQ
+4278 
-4288 NGANGSGAY
+4288 
-4297 NFNIALRELVGNM
+4297 
-4310 SSRLRVYY
+4310 
-4318 NNATGNVQL
+4318 
-4327 WGNCQDRYGC
+4327 
-4337 LSYTIIKKTGRTSA
+4337 
-4351 DFKSQGTLVTNT
+4351 
-4363 SFSAA
+4363 
-4368 QSLPA
+4368 
-4373 TTGDS
+4373 
-4378 PYILLDGATRIG
+4378 
-4390 IVKQA
+4390 
-4395 DQLVTARTIWG
+4395 
-4406 QSFNGTANVS
+4406 
-4416 GNMTGVGNIN
+4416 
-4426 TSAAPAG
+4426 
-4433 TIYTN
+4433 
-4438 NWFRSKGNSG
+4438 
-4448 WYSEDHGGGWYMTD
+4448 
-4462 NTWIRSYGSKDVYL
+4462 
-4476 SNKLSVNGNVGIGTT
+4476 
-4491 APSHKLHVLGEIY
+4491 
-4504 TTTKVN
+4504 
-4510 INGIVLEKDS
+4510 
-4520 DGNLKVNGNLY
+4520 
-4531 ATGGISAYGTSS
+4531 
-4543 AGSGGGLSG
+4543 
-4552 SVLAWDSA
+4552 
-4560 IKMPNATN
+4560 
-4568 GSSDTTKTE
+4568 
-4577 SSFLASA
+4577 
-4584 WSIKQLYNK
+4584 
-4593 VTSLEGGS
+4593 
-4601 AMNVSV
+4601 VSV
-4607 SGSGNAVTS
+4607 SGSGNAVTA
-4616 ISKSGTTISVVKGS
+4616 ISKSGTTIIVTKGTTFLTSHQSLASYLTKTDAASLYQPKGNYLTAHQSLDGYVNAIAVSGSGNAVTAVTKSGKTITFTKGATYLTSHQSLSNYYTKSSVDSLLNGKSATTHTHSVKINGITKTIAASGGDAVDLGTYLTTHQSLAAYATQNWVKNEATAHNADMVDNYHASGLFTGFSISDVANKVTISIGGTSKALNLVRAFPSGVGNNFNDIATHGNSMGMSNIAAPYASSTANYQTLNGYVNPNGQTGWHHYINLSYTDSNNTETSPNMWQTQFAIKAGTTEVYVRSRVGGKISNDAAWAAPWVRLARVTDNVASASKVANALSWSGYSSGSYNGSAAKSISIPNNTNQLTNGAGFITASASISGNAGSATKLQNSRTINGTSFNGTANIVTSYWGTTRKLWGNSVNGNADVNGSITIANTDGVYVQIGDVRLVYDKANTAIKVVKSDGTTAANFYATGGITAYGEGSGSSGGGGLNGSVKSYADALKLASESLSEIASAYSIKQLSTRITSLEGGSATSISVSGGGNAVTSVTKNGTTISVVKGS

-4808 ASITGNAAS
+4808 ASITGNAATATKVNHSLSVFGKSFNGSADVTVADTDLIASISTATVNLTDKTEILTSCASDNGFNDSNAKNRIYRRPASAIWGYINSKTISNADKLDNVHLNGIFTALSNTNNGVSMTIGTVAKSLANMQVYSATKLVTARNIALGHDFRGSANFDGSGNITINGHINSASIKLSSTDPNPFKRIAHVQTAISWNDNALLLYLSQGYIGGNVGICRVEFRTNNVTETGSAGVNVRWLVRYGYATDSVQVGYYSAKGNSYMDVFVKTTGGYQGTVIRCLQDSRGDINSNVSLFAATQTTEAYTSIEAAATALYNLAYTSIVNGSDVGTVNYANSAGNSDTLDGIHANGLFTNLSNSGNNLSITIGGTHKTLTVKYAASAGNADTLDGVHASGLFTNLSNSGNNISITIGGTNKTLTAAYATNCDTVDGYHAQSGSSKPYGKIPVIGTDGVIELGHYIDFHHDNTTGSDYSVRLQTNGNHSNVVTLPTATGTLALTSDNVAS

-4873 IGVQD
+4873 IGVQN

-4996 GISSVYTPALY
+4996 GISSVYTPTLY
-5007 AGGDIYHTGVYR
+5007 AGGDIFHTGAYR

-5070 DSGTKS
+5070 DSGMKS
-5076 MWFNYNNGNPVLSLD
+5076 MWLNYNNGNPVLSLD

-5190 VSRLKRRVRD
+5190 VSRLKARVVF
-5200 LENEVEQLKSDR
+5200 LESEVQRLSGKQGSSDKKR
-5212 L
+5212 LDNKNINLLN

>member
-1 MKAKS
+1 MS
-6 LYIQKLAYDENT
+6 TWN
-18 GNEIIGLFPSEAN
+18 
-31 PAIVSSY
+31 
-38 TYDAKRMGGAPTLT
+38 
-52 ATIYSSE
+52 IYH
-59 PLQWKKEEF
+59 
-68 VEYNGD
+68 
-74 RFFASYTPNSTKDN
+74 KDG
-88 TSRMWKSEITF
+88 SK
-99 TSRREL
+99 
-105 LDNTLFFDVVV
+105 
-116 DDVDTQNK
+116 
-124 DRYRSNQTK
+124 
-133 FTFGGTIHEFVA
+133 
-145 RVNSSMAYC
+145 
-154 GLYRPTDEYKGYYVV
+154 
-169 VDEGY
+169 
-174 GTDEVKEVS
+174 
-183 FEDQYLTDV
+183 LTDV
-192 LQLINTTFELDYY
+192 NGEQITVHGLEYSDSWMGECFLTINFKHEVPINFQIGDYIIYRNERFELNYEPGKDKQARPNTYGEGFVY
-205 WDGNV
+205 DSVKFNALQDELARAEFLDVVLNDNELHYTALPKFPFFVQTLDDLLDRIQANLDEQIGAGLWKIYSRNKERSVQRGCLVSEWLSMYGEGTSDNV
-210 CHVGK
+210 IESMSITIDSKTCWEALALVNEKWNVNFIVRGRNIYVGTTGIEAGHIFSYGLGK
-215 VQHDLTDTPIKYGSS
+215 GLYEIVQNADSDQSVITRLRAYGSEKNLPS
-230 DALISVSKENANY
+230 HYYADLGVKYVANITKVVTASTNVELELDVDYIETYFKNKRKYVVSGESQEQSFGW
-243 KIVDMI
+243 VLQVTFDFQTTI
-249 TGYGSSD
+249 TGYVTQSGSSGKCRFYSELKGTQTD
-256 NLPYYYP
+256 TGDEESKEKLDTFISQVKAGNTKMYIMSGLNKKVVPSSMKEYAKNLPNNMSINRLMLP
-263 NDDEFGEA
+263 GFPH
-271 VFNTENISKDKV
+271 V
-283 SVDLSKF
+283 SLS
-290 LKGSKYNDVLVLYKS
+290 D
-305 KYGQKY
+305 
-311 SASIDSSLFGLTRNT
+311 
-326 EPENLTLADN
+326 
-336 QTNPTV
+336 
-342 TCSFGF
+342 
-348 SFYVKLIKGQILD
+348 FY
-361 FTKLSFKFGMLDS
+361 DS
-374 LTHKDNITEITAAY
+374 LTEQE
-388 KDIYLSNGNDIIT
+388 
-401 ITKKTV
+401 KKYV
-407 FGDNCKYPCEN
+407 N
-418 DGEYKLT
+418 
-425 IWAEFSYR
+425 
-433 CRVFR
+433 
-438 NGNGVTDYYG
+438 
-448 ANSWNASFSG
+448 
-458 NIGLLY
+458 
-464 EPTSEYEWKNEDKY
+464 PT
-478 IPYGES
+478 G
-484 GINIREI
+484 
-491 SGANCIEYDYQ
+491 
-502 FFKDD
+502 
-507 NRYGF
+507 
-512 NKVYSG
+512 
-518 TDDNATKVVVTDR
+518 
-531 VWIAPSSVLMPSIY
+531 
-545 RNSKGAERF
+545 
-554 YYAFNN
+554 
-560 THKLPSGIG
+560 
-569 YYEFVNLYKKGNPH
+569 
-583 QGTVTFDDIKPTIN
+583 
-597 GIVNA
+597 
-602 EGQLFGEIADVA
+602 
-614 FDKEDSDVKDSDGNY
+614 
-629 IHSYF
+629 
-634 YIKLHKFNGDFGFD
+634 KLHKFSTDPYRPYIDSLNIEEIGLRSASQFFDTDDKTNGVIEIYPTIEEMEIGGVRVDEIDEGVAPDDDGRFGDNETVKNVDIYLNKAIDFDINDLKDDDFSISMKDGMCGGRTFKVASSTKVDGRWRLTIERSKDDALELWFPYKDYPIKNGDHFVLSGITLPD
-648 LFAHAL
+648 SYVKAASLKLLKYAIAL
-654 ASESAKINLIK
+654 L
-665 SNGCPA
+665 
-671 CSFVIYNKPSA
+671 
-682 DNSKCYNR
+682 
-690 VSVDENGNLKQV
+690 
-702 RTDKNDY
+702 DKNDY
-709 IFANASDAYED
+709 TRYVYQPKVD
-720 NLNQDSTQKELW
+720 ELFMARQHDKAQADETGT
-732 IAVQKDTSTLGI
+732 IKSLHDTLK
-744 VMPNASAGF
+744 A
-753 KPQKGDLFVITGIK
+753 GDLMNFNDTDLNIEGIISIDQLTIKEEDGKIPTYDITLREDKEVGTIQK
-767 PPKVLVTAAEK
+767 IQQQISSLQNGNGGTGAG
-778 RLDDALVKHM
+778 LTTTQVKNQVAT
-788 SENNTDQ
+788 EG
-795 FNYSVKF
+795 
-802 SRIFLQENPD
+802 
-812 FASKLNENAKLS
+812 SKHF
-824 IQIQGDYDN
+824 
-833 DGNLISHKVFV
+833 ISK
-844 SNYSVK
+844 
-850 VDNDE
+850 
-855 LAEVEIELVNLLEV
+855 I
-869 TKSDTKQII
+869 
-878 DAVKGEAVKSLSSIV
+878 
-893 CSSNANSFNASIADK
+893 
-908 MYLSKLNDD
+908 NDD
-917 TAKGTITWEKIQ
+917 TAKGTITWEKVQ
-929 NLLSGLLV
+929 KLLSGLLV
-937 GNFNSENGGSWTP
+937 GNFNNENGGSWTP

-979 STISG
+979 STIGG

-1064 DEDPVGLEGKKYHY
+1064 NEDPVELEGKKYHY
-1078 IDLSDTDCAT
+1078 IDLSDIDCAT

-1138 NREYVQYGV
+1138 NKEYVEYGV
-1147 NKQTNKAFFNVYGD
+1147 NKQNNKAFFNVYGD

-1175 GSSYIKYD
+1175 GSSYIRYD
-1183 SATKQV
+1183 SSTKQV
-1189 SVKGKISA
+1189 SVKGKISS

-1232 ITDLQ
+1232 IADLQ

-1247 FYEGVPTLNNA
+1247 FYDGVPTLENA
-1258 PASSWTTDKDKDTHL
+1258 PANSWKTDKNKETHL

-1302 TDIAKALSDASKAQE
+1302 TDIAKALADASKAQE

-1325 FSTQPIP
+1325 FSSQPTP
-1332 PYQLGD
+1332 PYQVGD
-1338 IWVNATYPTDGRIYK
+1338 IWVNATYPSDGSTYK
-1353 NEILRCQTAKAKD
+1353 NEVLRCQTDKKAG
-1366 SSFAIADWTKASKY
+1366 SQFAIADWIKAS
-1380 TDDSA
+1380 
-1385 LNTFKEEYKN
+1385 
-1395 DMASYKEQLDEKVE
+1395 
-1409 TWFYNY
+1409 
-1415 APTTQNKPASDWTTD
+1415 
-1430 TLKSQHAG
+1430 
-1438 DLFYNTSNGYTYRWT
+1438 
-1453 GTAWAR
+1453 
-1459 IKDNDIN
+1459 
-1466 TAMTAASKA
+1466 
-1475 QDTADGKRTVFTSQP
+1475 
-1490 TVPYDEGDLWAS
+1490 
-1502 GGDDGKTLM
+1502 
-1511 VCVKSRATGSFTSS
+1511 
-1525 EWVKAN
+1525 
-1531 DSDLNAFAKT
+1531 
-1541 IEESLTGIRDQL
+1541 
-1553 DKKAETWYQATD
+1553 
-1565 PSTSWTTDDAKKE
+1565 
-1578 HKGDLWY
+1578 
-1585 NTSNN
+1585 
-1590 QTFFWNGTKW
+1590 
-1600 DKQDVPTEVF
+1600 
-1610 DKIDGKSSIYVSKPA
+1610 
-1625 SYEERDLWI
+1625 
-1634 LEAAYTLGGV
+1634 
-1644 AYSKGELVVA
+1644 
-1654 TKSNASFSAADWTKK
+1654 
-1669 VKYTDDTVANTAKKA
+1669 KYTDDTVANAAKKA

-1689 KAADT
+1689 KAAET
-1694 AQTNVTNLGKTVTS
+1694 AQTNITNLGKTVTI
-1708 NKKAFDS
+1708 NKEAFDS
-1715 YVTDGYLEPSEIA
+1715 YVKDGYLEPSEIA
-1728 AMAQDSKRLEDAFAA
+1728 AMAQDSKRLEDDFAA

-1766 NTAFTTLST
+1766 NTAFATLTT
-1775 AKKELITYLSDI
+1775 AKTELVTYLSDI
-1787 STRYNAADTEG
+1787 SSRYNAADTNG
-1798 KANIVSAVGTK
+1798 KATIVSAVGTK
-1809 FTNFQPAY
+1809 FTNFQSAY

-2022 GNVYS
+2022 GDVYS

-2102 PSTFTPSAH
+2102 PSAFTPSAH

-2273 KSAIKLTNAR
+2273 KSAMKLTNAR

-2316 YDATNKALKITNT
+2316 YDVTNKALKITNT

-2338 TSGGV
+2338 TSGGI
-2343 SAYGVGTTSSG
+2343 SAYGVGTASS
-2354 STGGGGLNGT
+2354 SGGGLNGT

-2412 IEVTGSGNAV
+2412 IEVTGNGNAV

-2527 GVNTVT
+2527 GVNAVSVT
-2533 LSGSGN
+2533 GNGN

-2582 ITDAYTKAQVNS
+2582 ITDAYTKAQVDS

-2608 GVLTVNGIAT
+2608 GALTVNGIAT
-2618 FKSKIAIGD
+2618 FKSKVAIGD

-2659 FGASSVSGGTGSGLN
+2659 FGASSVSGGTGGGLN

-2793 TGTVTSVAI
+2793 TGTVTSVAV

-2808 SVSGSPITTNGTIAI
+2808 SVSGSPITTKGTIAI

-2834 AKQTAWDGAVSAKHT
+2834 AKQTAWDGAVSVKHT
-2849 HSNKSVLDGISSTK
+2849 HSNKSVLDGITSAK
-2863 VSHWNSAYD
+2863 VTHWDNAYD

-2915 KSISDEVA
+2915 KSISDEVT
-2923 RAKKAEGVNASG
+2923 RAKKAEGANASG
-2935 ISANKGSIATLQG
+2935 ISTNKTNITTLQG
-2948 YFTNGSAKKALQ
+2948 YFTSGSAKKALQ

-2995 KLEYDA
+2995 KMEYDA

-3010 TSTNE
+3010 TTTNE

-3030 GTTSSG
+3030 GTSQSS
-3036 STGGGGLNGTVKSY
+3036 
-3050 NDAKSLTSESLSEV
+3050 
-3064 ASAYS
+3064 
-3069 VAALYSSINDAIG
+3069 
-3082 RINTLEGGSATSI
+3082 
-3095 EVTGS
+3095 
-3100 GNAVTGVSKSGTK
+3100 
-3113 LTFTKGATFLTS
+3113 
-3125 HQDISGKSDKTHTHS
+3125 
-3140 VKING
+3140 
-3145 VTKTI
+3145 
-3150 AATGGT
+3150 
-3156 AVDLGTYLTSHQ
+3156 
-3168 SLAAYLKSADA
+3168 
-3179 EKTYSK
+3179 
-3185 LGHTHAFSE
+3185 
-3194 ITGKPTTLA
+3194 
-3203 GYGVTDGV
+3203 
-3211 NTVTLSGSGNAV
+3211 
-3223 TSASIDGHT
+3223 
-3232 LTLTKGSTF
+3232 
-3241 SLSGHT
+3241 
-3247 HTFASLTSKPTTIAG
+3247 
-3262 YGITDA
+3262 
-3268 YTKAQVNSTIAK
+3268 
-3280 YLPLAGGTITGVL
+3280 
-3293 TVNGIATFK
+3293 
-3302 SKIAIG
+3302 
-3308 DIYIIN
+3308 
-3314 DGSGNLYVQKTDGK
+3314 
-3328 TAANF
+3328 
-3333 YATGGITA
+3333 
-3341 FGASSVSGGTGS
+3341 
-3353 GLNGSVLGFEKATAM
+3353 
-3368 TSADNGDSS
+3368 
-3377 KTEVSFLATAW
+3377 
-3388 SIKQLNDKI
+3388 
-3397 NAFGTGVFSDYLT
+3397 
-3410 IAAAKAT
+3410 
-3417 YQPKGSYLT
+3417 
-3426 SHQTIYGLTIQK
+3426 
-3438 NGTSLGTYTPNS
+3438 
-3450 AAKTI
+3450 
-3455 NVTVPTKLSELSND
+3455 
-3469 SGYTKNTG
+3469 
-3477 TVTSVAISV
+3477 
-3486 PTGLSVSGSPIT
+3486 
-3498 TNGTI
+3498 
-3503 AIALAS
+3503 
-3509 GYSIPTT
+3509 
-3516 AKQTAWDGAVSAKH
+3516 
-3530 THSNKSVLDGIS
+3530 
-3542 STKVSHWNSAYD
+3542 
-3554 WYALMTTDEETAD
+3554 
-3567 GIINKWNEVVSFLAN
+3567 
-3582 IAQTDTLSGIV
+3582 
-3593 DGINKS
+3593 
-3599 ISDEVARA
+3599 
-3607 KKAEGVNASG
+3607 
-3617 ISANKGSIATLQGY
+3617 
-3631 FTNGSAKKALQLTN
+3631 
-3645 ARKLWGNSFNG
+3645 
-3656 TADINGSIIVPSGK
+3656 
-3670 YISIGNIKLEY
+3670 
-3681 DAANKALKITNTT
+3681 
-3694 TEEVANLY
+3694 
-3702 TSGGVSAYGAGTSS
+3702 
-3716 SSGGGGLNG
+3716 GGGLNG

-3730 NDALKLTSE
+3730 ADSIKLTTE
-3739 SLSEIA
+3739 NLSEIA
-3745 SAYSIKA
+3745 SAYSIA
-3752 LDSRISSLE
+3752 VLNNSLNAAIGRISTLE

-3883 NILKLSKATVTV
+3883 NILKLSKASVTV

-3909 GNTYGNDANYIKSA
+3909 GSTYGNDANYIKSA
-3923 RKLSYGDGG
+3923 GKLSYGDGG

-3937 STNENPDA
+3937 STSEHPDA
-3945 SGVQSAALV
+3945 SGIQSAALV

-4017 THPSGSNVFVTG
+4017 TQPSGSNVFVTG

-4035 AITYTKSYTK
+4035 AVTYTKSYTK

-4052 TSGWTNASID
+4052 TSGWTNASTD

-4159 NGLLIGDDCYI
+4159 NGLRIGDDCYI
-4170 GDCNFA
+4170 GDCNLG
-4176 NTIGLMGSTNSNAG
+4176 NTIGLMGVSNNNAG

-4212 TAQWTNLN
+4212 AAQWTNLN

-4237 VNSNTANLSHYWA
+4237 VNSNTASLSHYWA
-4250 KLFDITVTDNL
+4250 KLFDITVTGNQY
-4261 HDDRSFTF
+4261 DDRSFTF
-4269 LFSNGYNDT
+4269 LFSNGFNDT

-4288 NGANGSGAY
+4288 NGAKDSGAY
-4297 NFNIALRELVGNM
+4297 NFNISLRELVGNM

-4327 WGNCQDRYGC
+4327 WGNCQAQYGS

-4351 DFKSQGTLVTNT
+4351 DFTSQGTLVTNT

-4378 PYILLDGATRIG
+4378 PYTLLDGATRIG

-4395 DQLVTARTIWG
+4395 DQLVTARSLWG

-4438 NWFRSKGNSG
+4438 NWFRSKGSTG
-4448 WYSEDHGGGWYMTD
+4448 WYSEDHGGGWYMSD
-4462 NTWIRSYGSKDVYL
+4462 NTWIRNFGSKDVYL
-4476 SNKLSVNGNVGIGTT
+4476 SNRLSVNGNVGIGTT

-4510 INGIVLEKDS
+4510 INGIILEKDS
-4520 DGNLKVNGNLY
+4520 NGDLKVNGNLY
-4531 ATGGISAYGTSS
+4531 ATGGISAYGASDGTSS
-4543 AGSGGGLSG
+4543 SGGLNG
-4552 SVLAWDSA
+4552 SVKSYADALKLTS
-4560 IKMPNATN
+4560 
-4568 GSSDTTKTE
+4568 E
-4577 SSFLASA
+4577 SLSEIASA
-4584 WSIKQLYNK
+4584 YSIKQLSIRI
-4593 VTSLEGGS
+4593 TSLEGGS
-4601 AMNVSV
+4601 ATSISV
-4607 SGSGNAVTS
+4607 SGGGNAVTS
-4616 ISKSGTTISVVKGS
+4616 VTKNGTTISVVKGS

-4796 QLTNGAGFITAS
+4796 QLTNGAGFITSS
-4808 ASITGNAAS
+4808 ASITGNAGS

-4996 GISSVYTPALY
+4996 GISSVNTPTLY
-5007 AGGDIYHTGVYR
+5007 AGGDIFHTGVYR

-5070 DSGTKS
+5070 DSGMKS
-5076 MWFNYNNGNPVLSLD
+5076 MWLNYNNGNPVLSLD

>member
-169 VDEGY
+169 VDEGD

-671 CSFVIYNKPSA
+671 CSFTIDCYW
-682 DNSKCYNR
+682 NSTKNKCYNN
-690 VSVDENGNLKQV
+690 VLTDGNGNLRSDSGKMNS
-702 RTDKNDY
+702 KGDY
-709 IFANASDAYED
+709 ILNDTYVED
-720 NLNQDSTQKELW
+720 NKSNQDSTKEEVW

-778 RLDDALVKHM
+778 RLDDALIKHM

-824 IQIQGDYDN
+824 IQIQGDSDN
-833 DGNLISHKVFV
+833 DGNLISHEVFV

-855 LAEVEIELVNLLEV
+855 LAEVEIELVNSLEV

-878 DAVKGEAVKSLSSIV
+878 DAVKGEAVKSLSSMV
-893 CSSNANSFNASIADK
+893 GGSNTNSFNASITDK

-917 TAKGTITWEKIQ
+917 IAKGTITWEKIQ
-929 NLLSGLLV
+929 KLLSGLVV
-937 GNFNSENGGSWTP
+937 GNFNNENGGSWTP

-979 STISG
+979 STIGG

-993 VVAHKVE
+993 VVSHKVE
-1000 EVTVTYN
+1000 EITVTYN

-1064 DEDPVGLEGKKYHY
+1064 DEEPVELEGKKYHY

-1183 SATKQV
+1183 SAAKQV

-1210 KENSAKGLTE
+1210 KENSAGGLTE

-1232 ITDLQ
+1232 IADLQ

-1247 FYEGVPTLNNA
+1247 FYDGVPTLKNA
-1258 PASSWTTDKDKDTHL
+1258 PASSWTTDKEKDTHL

-1302 TDIAKALSDASKAQE
+1302 TDIAKALSDAAKAQE

-1338 IWVNATYPTDGRIYK
+1338 IWVNATYPTDGSIYK

-1453 GTAWAR
+1453 GTAWVR

-1511 VCVKSRATGSFTSS
+1511 VCVKSRVTGSFTSS

-1610 DKIDGKSSIYVSKPA
+1610 DKIDGKSSIYVSNPA

-1669 VKYTDDTVANTAKKA
+1669 VKYTDDTVANAAKKA

-1748 NEVKG
+1748 NEVNG

-1787 STRYNAADTEG
+1787 STRYNAADTNG
-1798 KANIVSAVGTK
+1798 KATIVSAVGTM
-1809 FTNFQPAY
+1809 FTNFQGAY

-2035 DGTNNGGGGGLV
+2035 DGTNNGGGGGLI

-2527 GVNTVT
+2527 GVNAVSVT
-2533 LSGSGN
+2533 GNGN

-2582 ITDAYTKAQVNS
+2582 ITDAYTKVQVDS

-2608 GVLTVNGIAT
+2608 GALTVNGIAT
-2618 FKSKIAIGD
+2618 FKSKVAIGD

-2659 FGASSVSGGTGSGLN
+2659 YGAGTSTSGGGGLN
-2674 GSVLG
+2674 ASVISYARIIEGSYTDADLTSIPNAYAIKALSSRIDNIATELG
-2679 FEKATAMTS
+2679 GLSLSWNNITGKPSTFAPS
-2688 ADNGDS
+2688 AHTHKWAEITDRIT
-2694 SKTEV
+2694 KV
-2699 SFLAT
+2699 S
-2704 AWSIKQLN
+2704 QLTN
-2712 DKINAFG
+2712 DAG
-2719 TGVFSDYLTIAAAKA
+2719 YLTAHQSLASYYTKAEIDAK
-2734 TYQPKGSYLTSH
+2734 
-2746 QTIYGLTIQKN
+2746 
-2757 GTSLGTYT
+2757 
-2765 PNSAAKTINVTV
+2765 
-2777 PTKLSEL
+2777 
-2784 SNDSGYTKN
+2784 GYTTNK
-2793 TGTVTSVAI
+2793 GTVTSVGLTL
-2802 SVPTGL
+2802 PTGL
-2808 SVSGSPITTNGTIAI
+2808 TCATKTITTSGTFAI
-2823 ALASGYSIPTT
+2823 SFASGYSIPTT

-2863 VSHWNSAYD
+2863 VSHWDSAYG

-2886 IINKWNEVVSF
+2886 VINKWNEVVSF

-2935 ISANKGSIATLQG
+2935 ISTNKTSITTLQG
-2948 YFTNGSAKKALQ
+2948 YFTS
-2960 LTNARKLWG
+2960 
-2969 NSFNGTADINGSI
+2969 
-2982 IVPSG
+2982 
-2987 KYISIGNI
+2987 
-2995 KLEYDA
+2995 
-3001 TNKALKITN
+3001 
-3010 TSTNE
+3010 
-3015 VANLYTSGGVSAYGV
+3015 
-3030 GTTSSG
+3030 
-3036 STGGGGLNGTVKSY
+3036 
-3050 NDAKSLTSESLSEV
+3050 
-3064 ASAYS
+3064 
-3069 VAALYSSINDAIG
+3069 
-3082 RINTLEGGSATSI
+3082 
-3095 EVTGS
+3095 
-3100 GNAVTGVSKSGTK
+3100 
-3113 LTFTKGATFLTS
+3113 
-3125 HQDISGKSDKTHTHS
+3125 
-3140 VKING
+3140 
-3145 VTKTI
+3145 
-3150 AATGGT
+3150 
-3156 AVDLGTYLTSHQ
+3156 
-3168 SLAAYLKSADA
+3168 
-3179 EKTYSK
+3179 
-3185 LGHTHAFSE
+3185 
-3194 ITGKPTTLA
+3194 
-3203 GYGVTDGV
+3203 
-3211 NTVTLSGSGNAV
+3211 
-3223 TSASIDGHT
+3223 
-3232 LTLTKGSTF
+3232 
-3241 SLSGHT
+3241 
-3247 HTFASLTSKPTTIAG
+3247 
-3262 YGITDA
+3262 
-3268 YTKAQVNSTIAK
+3268 
-3280 YLPLAGGTITGVL
+3280 
-3293 TVNGIATFK
+3293 
-3302 SKIAIG
+3302 
-3308 DIYIIN
+3308 
-3314 DGSGNLYVQKTDGK
+3314 
-3328 TAANF
+3328 
-3333 YATGGITA
+3333 
-3341 FGASSVSGGTGS
+3341 
-3353 GLNGSVLGFEKATAM
+3353 
-3368 TSADNGDSS
+3368 
-3377 KTEVSFLATAW
+3377 
-3388 SIKQLNDKI
+3388 
-3397 NAFGTGVFSDYLT
+3397 
-3410 IAAAKAT
+3410 
-3417 YQPKGSYLT
+3417 
-3426 SHQTIYGLTIQK
+3426 
-3438 NGTSLGTYTPNS
+3438 
-3450 AAKTI
+3450 
-3455 NVTVPTKLSELSND
+3455 
-3469 SGYTKNTG
+3469 
-3477 TVTSVAISV
+3477 
-3486 PTGLSVSGSPIT
+3486 
-3498 TNGTI
+3498 
-3503 AIALAS
+3503 
-3509 GYSIPTT
+3509 
-3516 AKQTAWDGAVSAKH
+3516 
-3530 THSNKSVLDGIS
+3530 
-3542 STKVSHWNSAYD
+3542 
-3554 WYALMTTDEETAD
+3554 
-3567 GIINKWNEVVSFLAN
+3567 
-3582 IAQTDTLSGIV
+3582 
-3593 DGINKS
+3593 
-3599 ISDEVARA
+3599 
-3607 KKAEGVNASG
+3607 
-3617 ISANKGSIATLQGY
+3617 
-3631 FTNGSAKKALQLTN
+3631 GSAKKALQLTN

-3702 TSGGVSAYGAGTSS
+3702 TSGGVSAYGVGASS
-3716 SSGGGGLNG
+3716 SSGGGLNG
-3725 SVKAY
+3725 SVKSYA
-3730 NDALKLTSE
+3730 DALKLASE

-3745 SAYSIKA
+3745 SAYSIKQ
-3752 LDSRISSLE
+3752 LSTRITSLE
-3761 GGSATSIETTGSG
+3761 GGSATSISVSGGG
-3774 NAVTSVSK
+3774 NAVTSV
-3782 SGTKITFTKG
+3782 TK
-3792 STFSLNGH
+3792 N
-3800 THTFASLTSKPTSL
+3800 
-3814 SGYGITD
+3814 
-3821 GVNAVSVTGSGNA
+3821 
-3834 VTAASVS
+3834 
-3841 GHTLTLTKGS
+3841 
-3851 TFSLSNHTHYVGTT
+3851 
-3865 QVQGSS
+3865 
-3871 AEQALTGITKID
+3871 
-3883 NILKLSKATVTV
+3883 
-3895 NTSYK
+3895 
-3900 AEQNRLVIY
+3900 
-3909 GNTYGNDANYIKSA
+3909 
-3923 RKLSYGDGG
+3923 
-3932 PQLVF
+3932 
-3937 STNENPDA
+3937 
-3945 SGVQSAALV
+3945 
-3954 YTDHDTI
+3954 
-3961 GAGVSLSFVT
+3961 
-3971 NQGDAYFIAPHI
+3971 
-3983 KALTAFQ
+3983 
-3990 GNLAWSYITNKPT
+3990 
-4003 TLSGFGI
+4003 
-4010 TDGLRSV
+4010 
-4017 THPSGSNVFVTG
+4017 
-4029 ISTSGT
+4029 
-4035 AITYTKSYTK
+4035 
-4045 KSLSAVG
+4045 
-4052 TSGWTNASID
+4052 
-4062 GNIIPDMSF
+4062 
-4071 IAYWNGAYSG
+4071 
-4081 TSSNLAYCNKGAFG
+4081 
-4095 SFAIKNSLAFS
+4095 
-4106 ELTSKPTTISGYG
+4106 
-4119 ITDAYTKSQVDAIA
+4119 
-4133 AKYLP
+4133 
-4138 LTGGTLTGQ
+4138 
-4147 LKIVASALNGAY
+4147 
-4159 NGLLIGDDCYI
+4159 
-4170 GDCNFA
+4170 
-4176 NTIGLMGSTNSNAG
+4176 
-4190 MVKFGKGG
+4190 
-4198 MQFGYNGS
+4198 
-4206 NHIAST
+4206 
-4212 TAQWTNLN
+4212 
-4220 ADLLDGWHKDNI
+4220 
-4232 VWSGA
+4232 
-4237 VNSNTANLSHYWA
+4237 
-4250 KLFDITVTDNL
+4250 
-4261 HDDRSFTF
+4261 
-4269 LFSNGYNDT
+4269 
-4278 YSVVVLRIRQ
+4278 
-4288 NGANGSGAY
+4288 
-4297 NFNIALRELVGNM
+4297 
-4310 SSRLRVYY
+4310 
-4318 NNATGNVQL
+4318 
-4327 WGNCQDRYGC
+4327 
-4337 LSYTIIKKTGRTSA
+4337 
-4351 DFKSQGTLVTNT
+4351 
-4363 SFSAA
+4363 
-4368 QSLPA
+4368 
-4373 TTGDS
+4373 
-4378 PYILLDGATRIG
+4378 
-4390 IVKQA
+4390 
-4395 DQLVTARTIWG
+4395 
-4406 QSFNGTANVS
+4406 
-4416 GNMTGVGNIN
+4416 
-4426 TSAAPAG
+4426 
-4433 TIYTN
+4433 
-4438 NWFRSKGNSG
+4438 
-4448 WYSEDHGGGWYMTD
+4448 
-4462 NTWIRSYGSKDVYL
+4462 
-4476 SNKLSVNGNVGIGTT
+4476 
-4491 APSHKLHVLGEIY
+4491 
-4504 TTTKVN
+4504 
-4510 INGIVLEKDS
+4510 
-4520 DGNLKVNGNLY
+4520 
-4531 ATGGISAYGTSS
+4531 
-4543 AGSGGGLSG
+4543 
-4552 SVLAWDSA
+4552 
-4560 IKMPNATN
+4560 
-4568 GSSDTTKTE
+4568 
-4577 SSFLASA
+4577 
-4584 WSIKQLYNK
+4584 
-4593 VTSLEGGS
+4593 
-4601 AMNVSV
+4601 
-4607 SGSGNAVTS
+4607 
-4616 ISKSGTTISVVKGS
+4616 GTTISVVKGS
-4630 TFLTAHQSLAG
+4630 TFLTSHQSLSAYLKTENANNTFLKLSGGTISNNLIVNGSITTTKLYLPSIGEG
-4641 YMKTATADAKY
+4641 Y
-4652 MYHSRNNIVS
+4652 IVS
-4662 DLNSF
+4662 GVKD
-4667 ATNGAAHIYEMN
+4667 TNGSDFA
-4679 NVTNRPN
+4679 
-4686 SNSWVQVMN
+4686 
-4695 WGTGDSAYGF
+4695 
-4705 LLANDYS
+4705 
-4712 TNGHMYFRQKI
+4712 
-4723 AGSWKDWKTIIDSSN
+4723 
-4738 IGSQSVNYA
+4738 SVNCILKNWNSLGISSYDDIIRIVFNSRAGDIYLRGKLSA
-4747 ASAGSV
+4747 ASL
-4753 AWTNVSG
+4753 SG
-4760 RPSTMKNPSALS
+4760 NLSWSYITDRPSSYTPSAHTHKWTEITDRPSSLKNPSALS

-4808 ASITGNAAS
+4808 ASITGNAATATKVNHSLSVFDKSFNGSADVTVADTDLIASISTVTANLTDKTEILTSWASDNGFNDSNAKNRIYRRPASAIWGYINSKTISNADKLDNVHLNGIFTALSNTNNGVSMTIGTVAKSLANMQVYS
-4817 ATKLQTTRTL
+4817 ATKLVTARNIALNGDLMGNAHFDGSANITINGYMSYCNATVSNTNTYPWRRIAKVNELTGNYSDGCILLYISEGFNGGYYGIARVYIRTDNLSTGANASCSIQWISRNGYGLDSLKIAMYKTTGKAYYDVFLKMRGAHASVVIRTLQDQRGGLGKRFTLVNSTEGINAASHTEAYATIEDAATAIHNQAYTSIAQGSDVATVHNADMVDGIHASGLFTNLSNSGNSLSITVGGTNKTLTVNYASNAGNADTLDGVHASGLFTNLSNSGNNLSITIGGTNKTLTVGYATKAAQLNTARTL
-4827 WGQSFNG
+4827 WGQSFDGTGNVNG
-4834 TANISGSMTGV
+4834 ALSGATTISASNTIST
-4845 GDMTLDAGARIKHG
+4845 TLKNGALK
-4859 SGNLYIGNSDNSNW
+4859 IGN
-4873 IGVQD
+4873 
-4878 ICSQSS
+4878 
-4884 IGDGNWSLRT
+4884 
-4894 SGAAHFKDT
+4894 K
-4903 TINGTATIKNLLSL
+4903 
-4917 VDGSHKGLKMGSTYI
+4917 STPI
-4932 SSLDGEVILQGNT
+4932 SAIDDEVIFNT
-4945 ALRFGNDAWDY
+4945 GGAIRFGETAWDF
-4956 NQWAGLKYD
+4956 NQWAGLKYN
-4965 HSIKTVYLGIADG
+4965 HSSKTIYLGIADG
-4978 SIFKANSAQSGGV
+4978 SVFNANSAQSGGMLKL
-4991 INLKQ
+4991 INCGLDVPDNIATSGMLTVGKNIRLVNMATNV
-4996 GISSVYTPALY
+4996 GALF
-5007 AGGDIYHTGVYR
+5007 AQLNG
-5019 MLWKNSKASKY
+5019 NSLS
-5030 LNVMNISQDDNG
+5030 
-5042 ILTIGYGNFSN
+5042 IGYGSRMYATTQMWC
-5053 NKNVVLE
+5053 NKFAIYCNE
-5060 GYNLNFRVGN
+5060 GITLLNIDKVTATFETN
-5070 DSGTKS
+5070 I
-5076 MWFNYNNGNPVLSLD
+5076 L
-5091 GNFYATGGVTAYK
+5091 ATGGVTAYA
-5104 SSDERLKHDIHGV
+5104 SSDARLKTDLRKLDYLG
-5117 DSLAIIKAMGGTVA
+5117 IIKAMGGTFGFA
-5131 FRYNADNK
+5131 WKKDNTR
-5139 DSIGWI
+5139 SIGWI
-5145 AQRVLH
+5145 AQHVLCNPH
-5151 NTFMQDLVEKDDKG
+5151 LKDIVETDEKG
-5165 FLKINYW
+5165 YYKINYW

-5178 VAFGAIEQVDDE
+5178 TAFGAIEQVGDE
-5190 VSRLKRRVRD
+5190 VSRLKTRVVF
-5200 LENEVEQLKSDR
+5200 LESEVQR
-5212 L
+5212 LSGKQDGNNKKRLDNKNINLLN